1 MRDTLATTSLPE
13 KMPQNLTRESWPPAA
28 TAPTTTAVRGLFS
41 LLAILTAAPVS
52 LAPATAFGR
61 EPALIAP
68 DGGPEGQPKIVL
80 DRLVVP
86 LNTPEKQ
93 RVTRVLEKVLKHE
106 ARRVEWGAGRN
117 SRITY
122 RFYLEQLD
130 LSVEHGVLMVRCTA
144 LGRLPKGKTARSKLE
159 FGGDPREARKVIDH
173 VLTIVAR
180 GVLSRLAELEQD
192 RRTRK

>member
-1 MRDTLATTSLPE
+1 
-13 KMPQNLTRESWPPAA
+13 
-28 TAPTTTAVRGLFS
+28 VRGFLS
-41 LLAILTAAPVS
+41 LLAILTAAPLS
-52 LAPATAFGR
+52 LAPATALGR
-61 EPALIAP
+61 EPALVAP
-68 DGGPEGQPKIVL
+68 EGGPEGQPKIVL

-86 LNTPEKQ
+86 LDTPENQ

-130 LSVEHGVLMVRCTA
+130 LSVERGVLIVRCTA

-192 RRTRK
+192 RRARK